1 MEYQVQVG
9 DETIEVSLEGDE
21 QLLNGIKSS
30 LKVDYVNGRYF
41 VYGEKSVSEV
51 VVLERRKDGLRLLIN
66 GKEVETKVN
75 DHISL
80 LLDKLGM
87 SVGEEQ
93 VTNEVLAPMPGV
105 ILDIMVSEGQKVKKG
120 DPLLILEAMKMENL
134 IKCPADVTVGSVNV
148 SIGQNVEKNTA
159 LIRFQ

>member
-148 SIGQNVEKNTA
+148 SIGQNVEKNTV
-159 LIRFQ
+159 LLNFS